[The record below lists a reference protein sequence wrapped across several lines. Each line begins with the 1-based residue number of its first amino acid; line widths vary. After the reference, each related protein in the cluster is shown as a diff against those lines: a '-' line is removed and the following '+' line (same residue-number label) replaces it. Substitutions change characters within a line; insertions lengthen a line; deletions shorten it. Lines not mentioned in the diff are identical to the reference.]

1 MNVASNEAA
10 ESLKSRYR
18 NVANRYFWGCV
29 ALLSVAIAMPF
40 VAFFDIRP
48 SFEALEVWVQ
58 RSGAITS
65 IYALLSTT
73 VADMG
78 LRKLHKPGEAGDL
91 YKLEVLKEV
100 SFKFEVVRWTA
111 LFITVIGTLVWGYG
125 DTVLKLLQ

>member
-1 MNVASNEAA
+1 
-10 ESLKSRYR
+10 
-18 NVANRYFWGCV
+18 
-29 ALLSVAIAMPF
+29 MPF

-78 LRKLHKPGEAGDL
+78 LRKLHRPGEAGDL
-91 YKLEVLKEV
+91 YKLEVLEEV
-100 SFKFEVVRWTA
+100 SFKFEFLRWIA
-111 LFITVIGTLVWGYG
+111 LFVTVIGTLVWGYG

>member
-10 ESLKSRYR
+10 ESLKAKYR
-18 NVANRYFWGCV
+18 KVANRYFWGCV

-78 LRKLHKPGEAGDL
+78 LRKLHRPGEAGDL

-111 LFITVIGTLVWGYG
+111 LFVTVIGTLVWGYG
-125 DTVLKLLQ
+125 DTVLKLL